1 LPRVELFGSGRC
13 EHTESMRE
21 WLEWRGV
28 GFVEYDVDV
37 DPAARARMKTLAPGQ
52 RVVPVLV
59 EDGTVAQ
66 IGWQGRGCVI
76 GDGD

>member
-1 LPRVELFGSGRC
+1 MARVELFGSGRC

-28 GFVEYDVDV
+28 EFVEFDVDV
-37 DPAARARMKTLAPGQ
+37 DPSARARLKALGGGQ
-52 RVVPVLV
+52 RLVPMLI
-59 EDGTVAQ
+59 EDGTVVQ

-76 GDGD
+76 SLED